1 MAESDTLLAYLVS
14 SFPGNTENIATEALK
29 HVMERSGA
37 AMEALNDVIQSGVRD
52 ILPVNLV
59 RSQSVGSD
67 GTIPDLVGIDEGD
80 QERALIEVKFWA
92 ELTNNQPNGYLNR
105 LPDDGPTV
113 LVFLVPEVRVQTLW
127 PELEGRVS
135 RAGHSLSLVESE
147 RRCARIDN
155 SQKHMMIVSWT
166 GLLDAMAARVSD
178 TGEATSIESAIRQLR
193 TLTKHA
199 DSSAFKPIQKGQ
211 ELGADSERRER
222 DYRRVIDDATEQG
235 ISEGWLSKKG
245 LNRTPRPYGYGR
257 YIRLSDTIVW
267 FGVNKSRFEMTSE
280 SPLWIELYPRQDKAD
295 HIRLALGLS
304 ESWIPVPLEND
315 VEYPA
320 VLDGVV
326 SNLKQISDSIEEA
339 KTNP

>member
-1 MAESDTLLAYLVS
+1 MAESGTLLAYLVS

-29 HVMERSGA
+29 HVMERSSA

-67 GTIPDLVGIDEGD
+67 GTIPDLVVIDEGD

-113 LVFLVPEVRVQTLW
+113 LVFLVPDVRVQTLW
-127 PELEGRVS
+127 PELERRVI
-135 RAGHSLSLVESE
+135 RAGRSLSLVESE

-155 SQKHMMIVSWT
+155 SQKHMMVVSWT
-166 GLLDAMAARVSD
+166 GLLDTMAARVSD
-178 TGEATSIESAIRQLR
+178 TGEATSIEIAIRQLR

-199 DSSAFKPIQKGQ
+199 DSSAFKPIKKGQ

-222 DYRRVIDDATEQG
+222 DYKRVIDDATEQG

-245 LNRTPRPYGYGR
+245 LNRTPRTYGYGR

-280 SPLWIELYPRQDKAD
+280 SPIWIELYPRQDKAD

-326 SNLKQISDSIEEA
+326 SNLKQISVSIEEA
-339 KTNP
+339 TTSP